1 MSDRK
6 ARAREI
12 AARTM
17 PRFVEIKPER
27 GKRNPSFTRAELKAL
42 RENKWAMAEF
52 ERRVRTWDSQ

>member
-27 GKRNPSFTRAELKAL
+27 EKRNPSFTRAELKAL
-42 RENKWAMAEF
+42 RENKWAYG
-52 ERRVRTWDSQ
+52 